1 MEIKEFFTR
10 KQRITESDNKK
21 LLDISNFIYDT
32 SLELNNSSHKIIEG
46 NKNFSENLNN
56 MSNLVEQ
63 TANDSMTQAMFV
75 EDFVRIL
82 RNPEEG
88 VEVCLDNTGKV
99 EENIKGIKNSE
110 IKVIKSTEALRE
122 ISRNNLNSITNM
134 ISVVDNINTNFQKVN
149 KITET
154 IKSIAVQTNMLSL
167 NAAIEAARAGEAGR
181 GFSVVADEMG
191 KLSVATEEH
200 TNQINQDLTLLSE
213 NVSDIS
219 DFINQIKEQTNSE
232 DSEIEKIYKELKNV
246 SDYVT
251 ITQDSLNMLNKSEN
265 DIKKQTE
272 SMVGIIEELTESSQE
287 SAAHAEETSAYVTT
301 QSSTLADLIQE
312 NNVISNLSE
321 LLYDKAMEIKMYV
334 DINNVINWINK
345 VGCTSENVDKAC
357 EKFNLTVLYIA
368 DETGKV
374 NFCNDPVGIG
384 VNLFG
389 FDESLKSLLTGT
401 DYIATPIKERVED
414 NKLFKFLAVFK
425 NNTLYEIG
433 ISVEQ

>member
-1 MEIKEFFTR
+1 MLFRSGRLDLEIKEFFTR

-122 ISRNNLNSITNM
+122 ISRNNLNSIANI

-154 IKSIAVQTNMLSL
+154 ITHSSFFIVILSHL
-167 NAAIEAARAGEAGR
+167 
-181 GFSVVADEMG
+181 
-191 KLSVATEEH
+191 
-200 TNQINQDLTLLSE
+200 
-213 NVSDIS
+213 
-219 DFINQIKEQTNSE
+219 
-232 DSEIEKIYKELKNV
+232 
-246 SDYVT
+246 
-251 ITQDSLNMLNKSEN
+251 
-265 DIKKQTE
+265 
-272 SMVGIIEELTESSQE
+272 
-287 SAAHAEETSAYVTT
+287 
-301 QSSTLADLIQE
+301 
-312 NNVISNLSE
+312 
-321 LLYDKAMEIKMYV
+321 
-334 DINNVINWINK
+334 
-345 VGCTSENVDKAC
+345 
-357 EKFNLTVLYIA
+357 
-368 DETGKV
+368 
-374 NFCNDPVGIG
+374 
-384 VNLFG
+384 
-389 FDESLKSLLTGT
+389 
-401 DYIATPIKERVED
+401 
-414 NKLFKFLAVFK
+414 
-425 NNTLYEIG
+425 
-433 ISVEQ
+433 